1 MSNPL
6 VAAYRKPAV
15 YIALPSEGK
24 YYKNKPKLSVDNELA
39 IFAMTARDELVTKT
53 PDALFNG
60 EATVNLINSCCP
72 DIDDPNE
79 MPVNDLMAVMIGIR
93 IASYGASLD
102 VDAQCPKCDHHNQ
115 LGVDSNA
122 ILASIKP
129 NETPETVELNNGFR
143 VKCKPYTLRDRTMLQ
158 VQNIKQKKLIE
169 SLGDAKLTDEEREA
183 KFGKTF
189 VELADLTVS
198 LIANSISSVKIP
210 EGDTIDDRDLVL
222 EWLGTITKKDYDKIK
237 STVEGL
243 SNSGIETKF
252 NAACQN
258 CNHTWQTTVD
268 LDFANFFAG

>member
-24 YYKNKPKLSVDNELA
+24 YYNIKPKLSVDNELA
-39 IFAMTARDELVTKT
+39 IYPMTARDELVTKT

-60 EATVNLINSCCP
+60 EATINLINSCCP
-72 DIDDPNE
+72 DINDPNE

-93 IASYGASLD
+93 IASYGSSLD
-102 VDAQCPKCDHHNQ
+102 VDAQCPKCEHHNQ
-115 LGVDSNA
+115 LSVDSNA

-129 NETPETVELNNGFR
+129 NETPGTIELANGFR

-158 VQNIKQKKLIE
+158 VQTIKQKKLIE
-169 SLGDAKLTDEEREA
+169 SLSDAKLSEEEREA

-198 LIANSISSVKIP
+198 LIANSIASVKIP
-210 EGDTIDDRDLVL
+210 DSETIEDREMIID
-222 EWLGTITKKDYDKIK
+222 WLATITKKDYDKIK

-243 SNSGIETKF
+243 SDSGIDSKF
-252 NAACQN
+252 NAVCQS